1 MINTFEKYSAVM
13 SEMSPGG
20 GGGYSFFDVCLSYL
34 DEGAPVKTLLCL
46 SKFP

>member
-13 SEMSPGG
+13 SEMSPG

-34 DEGAPVKTLLCL
+34 DEGAPVKTLLRE
-46 SKFP
+46 FAQT